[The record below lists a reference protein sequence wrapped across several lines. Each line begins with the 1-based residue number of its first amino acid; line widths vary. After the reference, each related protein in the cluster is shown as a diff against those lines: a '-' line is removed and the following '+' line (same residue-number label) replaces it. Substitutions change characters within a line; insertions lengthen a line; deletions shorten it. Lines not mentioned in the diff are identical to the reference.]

1 VADKRIS
8 GITFFVKRFP
18 IRVLTLFRIIWLSF
32 RNLLLPP
39 FGDIASG
46 SAPPLVVS
54 LTSYGSRIRWAHLAI
69 ESIIASGVRAP
80 DMFLWLPNGSKI
92 GNPLRRLVGR
102 GLKVRYIT
110 DRRSHTKYC
119 YLDQVQMETDTL
131 GFLIAD
137 DDMIYPK
144 DWYSTILQGARRNP
158 NVPVVMFGVQT
169 YLSDK
174 IVTFSHSIPQTRLE
188 SAIQGLLFHPFS
200 GSGLFVPKS
209 VMAKVNKDPA
219 CFLESC
225 PSSDDIW
232 LHREFF
238 RIGVSVV
245 DLGGVSMPPSIPFVA
260 SQGLYRVN
268 WIQGQNEVQL
278 KEAFKDLELLR

>member
-1 VADKRIS
+1 
-8 GITFFVKRFP
+8 
-18 IRVLTLFRIIWLSF
+18 
-32 RNLLLPP
+32 LL
-39 FGDIASG
+39 
-46 SAPPLVVS
+46 
-54 LTSYGSRIRWAHLAI
+54 
-69 ESIIASGVRAP
+69 
-80 DMFLWLPNGSKI
+80 
-92 GNPLRRLVGR
+92 
-102 GLKVRYIT
+102 
-110 DRRSHTKYC
+110 
-119 YLDQVQMETDTL
+119 LDQVQIDTDTL

-144 DWYSTILQGARRNP
+144 DWYSTILQAARRNP
-158 NVPVVMFGVQT
+158 SVPVVMFGVQT

-174 IVTFSHSIPQTRLE
+174 IVTFSQSIPQTKLE

-238 RIGVSVV
+238 RIGVPVV

-260 SQGLYRVN
+260 RQGLYQVN

-278 KEAFKDLELLR
+278 KKAFQDLDLLR